1 MGLGGKSYWSTTFHT
16 YAVYAG
22 YKETIYYFD
31 NIEVF
36 RHPTTDDTR
45 NNPHIFLANLAIGGN
60 PFPVDLERYGNG
72 SDMYIDYIRVY
83 AEKELKDFSSPPPA
97 TKAHK

>member
-1 MGLGGKSYWSTTFHT
+1 MVNYLHT